1 MSLGPSKEILRK
13 EIELEA
19 KFYESKNK
27 ESKILAF
34 ADVHLGVGI
43 TVKGFRVVNGGK
55 GLFAAVPSR
64 TVSVDGET
72 RYLNQVDFDSEKIR
86 AEFLRKLLD
95 DYQVW
100 TEARASA
107 QGSSGSP

>member
-1 MSLGPSKEILRK
+1 M
-13 EIELEA
+13 EA

-27 ESKILAF
+27 ASKIVAF

-43 TVKGFRVVNGGK
+43 TVKGFRVVDGDK

-86 AEFLRKLLD
+86 EEFLSKLLE
-95 DYQVW
+95 DYKVW
-100 TEARASA
+100 TETRASA
-107 QGSSGSP
+107 RDTVRS